1 MTVSKAL
8 RDKPDISA
16 STRAHIQRLAQEAGY
31 VPHSAASGLRS
42 KTTRLIGLII
52 PAVTDPI
59 FARLVSAVEQ
69 NAHELGYEVILMHSL
84 GSVEREERCLRRLLA
99 RRIDGLLVAPVPRM
113 GPQSTVYDELQKR
126 GLPTVILGQRSP
138 FCAGFTSVETDDLAA
153 SAAVT
158 RHLLELGH
166 RRIAFLGGPR
176 TAPWAT
182 ERLHGYGLALREAGI
197 ELDDRLIFNAG
208 TTVDEGAKT
217 ALEFINEQSDATALQ
232 AVNDLVAIGAANTL
246 LNQGVRIPQ
255 DLSVTGFGNVL
266 VSEFFRVP
274 LTSVRQPKFRIGAL
288 ALDQLLRLMRGETVE
303 TQRLAAE
310 VVVRSSTGPVRAA
323 CGGPVA
329 VP

>member
-84 GSVEREERCLRRLLA
+84 GSAEREERCLRRLLA

-182 ERLHGYGLALREAGI
+182 ERLHGYGFALREAGI

>member
-1 MTVSKAL
+1 M
-8 RDKPDISA
+8 
-16 STRAHIQRLAQEAGY
+16 
-31 VPHSAASGLRS
+31 PHSAASGLRS